1 MLVQKCKNFPVF
13 PSQFYLIIYNDLQ
26 KKNRKWIY
34 YKYKFT
40 EKFVKIFLLNPTKT
54 SW

>member
-26 KKNRKWIY
+26 KKIVNEYITNINLLKNLL
-34 YKYKFT
+34 KYFY
-40 EKFVKIFLLNPTKT
+40 
-54 SW
+54 